1 MSAAAGVESHGTYDG
16 LSAEEISAELRLPA
30 VVALDSTPSTL
41 DVAHELA
48 AAGAP
53 SGTLVLADEQT
64 AGRGRGGNRWRST
77 RGDGIWLTIVER
89 ELDPAVLPLLALRL
103 GIAAADAL
111 DPLAPASI
119 RVKWPNDLFVGGGK
133 LAGILAEARWR
144 DASPEWIAVGMGV
157 NVRAPGDV
165 PNASALRPGVERVAA
180 LARLVPAL
188 RDAAARRGPLDAR
201 ELAALERRDLARGRT
216 IREPSPGVVEGVA
229 PDGALL
235 VRASDGTVGAFR
247 AGSLVFTE
255 EA

>member
-1 MSAAAGVESHGTYDG
+1 MSATASVESRGSYDG
-16 LSAEEISAELRLPA
+16 LTADEIAAELRVPV
-30 VVALDSTPSTL
+30 VVALDSTASTL

-77 RGDGIWLTIVER
+77 RGGGIWLTIIER
-89 ELDPAVLPLLALRL
+89 ELDPSVLALLALRL
-103 GIAAADAL
+103 GIAAAEAL
-111 DPLAPASI
+111 DPLATATI
-119 RVKWPNDLFVGGGK
+119 RVKWPNDLYVGRGK

-144 DASPEWIAVGMGV
+144 DATPEWIAVGMGV
-157 NVRAPGDV
+157 NVRVPAEV
-165 PNASALRPGVERVAA
+165 PNAAGLRDGVERVAA

-188 RDAAARRGPLDAR
+188 RGAAARRGPLDAA
-201 ELAALERRDLARGRT
+201 ELAALERRDLARGRAVT
-216 IREPSPGVVEGVA
+216 EPSPGVVQGVA

-235 VRASDGTVGAFR
+235 VRAADGHVGAFR

>member
-1 MSAAAGVESHGTYDG
+1 MAATARVESRGTYDG
-16 LSAEEISAELRLPA
+16 LAAAEIATALRVPV

-64 AGRGRGGNRWRST
+64 AGRGRGGKRWQSG
-77 RGDGIWLTIVER
+77 RGQGIWLTFVER
-89 ELDPAVLPLLALRL
+89 SLDPSVLGLLALRL
-103 GIAAADAL
+103 GLAAAEAL
-111 DPLAPASI
+111 DPLAAERI
-119 RVKWPNDLFVGGGK
+119 GVKWPNDLHVAGGK

-144 DASPEWIAVGMGV
+144 DSTPEWIAIGMGL
-157 NVRAPGDV
+157 NVCV
-165 PNASALRPGVERVAA
+165 PAGVPDARGLRVGVDRVSA

-188 RDAAARRGPLDAR
+188 RTAAARRGPLDAS
-201 ELAALERRDLARGRT
+201 ELAALESRDIARGRT
-216 IREPSPGVVEGVA
+216 ISEPAPGVVEGIA

-235 VRASDGTVGAFR
+235 VRARGGTIGAWR